1 LYFDP
6 LYFLIGIPGL
16 LLMFWSQFK
25 VQRAYGEFSK
35 VRNYRNI
42 TGAQAARILLD
53 QGGLANV
60 PVEVT
65 EGQLSDH
72 YDPGSKVLRL
82 SQEVYSVPSVAAL
95 GIAAHEVGHAYQHA
109 DVTYWPMKIRAP
121 LYPVAS
127 IGSNL
132 GIWLAIIGMMVNFSG
147 LTLVGIGLFTA
158 AVAFTVLT
166 LPIELDASAR
176 AKRSLTTAGMVSP
189 VELDGASAVLN
200 AAAWTYI
207 ASTVQAVLTLLY
219 FVLRFIGLNRSD
231 D

>member
-1 LYFDP
+1 MYFDP
-6 LYFLIGIPGL
+6 LYYLIAIPGL

-25 VQRAYGEFSK
+25 VQRTYGEYSK

-109 DVTYWPMKIRAP
+109 DATYWPMKLRAS
-121 LYPVAS
+121 LYPIAS

-132 GIWLAIIGMMVNFSG
+132 GIWLAIIGMMINLSG
-147 LTLVGIGLFTA
+147 LTLAGIGLFTA

-176 AKRSLTTAGMVSP
+176 ARRLLTTAGMVSP

-200 AAAWTYI
+200 AAAWTYV
-207 ASTVQAVLTLLY
+207 ASTVQSVLTLLY
-219 FVLRFIGLNRSD
+219 FVLRFVGINRSD